1 MVYYCR
7 ALFLMQINDANF
19 TSHNCIFVFRNVCIV
34 IPTSAISLIFE
45 NICYVKILYIRLLRS
60 VNINTMKNTS
70 TKHIYLNTFDEII
83 FILVIAVCVTKYF
96 IFFKTLHYKYFG
108 NMKIPFVQYIKTK
121 YRMRFSYL
129 VLYYM
134 QRELLPAQLY

>member
-7 ALFLMQINDANF
+7 ALFLMQINEANF
-19 TSHNCIFVFRNVCIV
+19 TSDNCIFVFRNVCIV
-34 IPTSAISLIFE
+34 IPTSAISWIFE
-45 NICYVKILYIRLLRS
+45 NLFSVYLNVI
-60 VNINTMKNTS
+60 VNINTIKNKS
-70 TKHIYLNTFDEII
+70 IKHIYLNTFDEII

-96 IFFKTLHYKYFG
+96 IFFKTLHYKHFG

-134 QRELLPAQLY
+134 QRELVPAQLY

>member
-19 TSHNCIFVFRNVCIV
+19 TSHNCIFVFGNVCIV

-45 NICYVKILYIRLLRS
+45 NICLEKIERFYLNVI
-60 VNINTMKNTS
+60 VNINTMKNKII
-70 TKHIYLNTFDEII
+70 KHIYLNTFDEII

>member
-1 MVYYCR
+1 
-7 ALFLMQINDANF
+7 MQINDANF

-45 NICYVKILYIRLLRS
+45 NICSVKILYIRLLRS
-60 VNINTMKNTS
+60 DVIVNINTIKNKS
-70 TKHIYLNTFDEII
+70 IKHIYLNTFDEII

>member
-1 MVYYCR
+1 
-7 ALFLMQINDANF
+7 MQINDANF
-19 TSHNCIFVFRNVCIV
+19 TSHNCIFVFGNVCIV
-34 IPTSAISLIFE
+34 IPTSDISSIFE
-45 NICYVKILYIRLLRS
+45 NICLEKISCLRLITICYLNVI
-60 VNINTMKNTS
+60 VNRNTMKNKII
-70 TKHIYLNTFDEII
+70 KHIYLNTFDEII

-134 QRELLPAQLY
+134 QRELLPAQLH

>member
-45 NICYVKILYIRLLRS
+45 NICSVKILYIRLLRS
-60 VNINTMKNTS
+60 INTMKKS
-70 TKHIYLNTFDEII
+70 TKHIYLDTFDEII

-96 IFFKTLHYKYFG
+96 IFFKTLRYKYVG

>member
-19 TSHNCIFVFRNVCIV
+19 TSHNCIFVFGNVCIV
-34 IPTSAISLIFE
+34 IPTSAISWIFE
-45 NICYVKILYIRLLRS
+45 NLFSVYLNVIVNMYI
-60 VNINTMKNTS
+60 MKNKS
-70 TKHIYLNTFDEII
+70 IKYIYLNTFDEIM

-134 QRELLPAQLY
+134 QRELLPAQLH

>member
-1 MVYYCR
+1 
-7 ALFLMQINDANF
+7 
-19 TSHNCIFVFRNVCIV
+19 
-34 IPTSAISLIFE
+34 
-45 NICYVKILYIRLLRS
+45 
-60 VNINTMKNTS
+60 MKNKS
-70 TKHIYLNTFDEII
+70 IKYIYLNTFDEII

-96 IFFKTLHYKYFG
+96 IFFKTLHYKHFG

-129 VLYYM
+129 VLYYI

>member
-1 MVYYCR
+1 
-7 ALFLMQINDANF
+7 MQINDANF
-19 TSHNCIFVFRNVCIV
+19 TSHNCIFVFGNVCIV

-45 NICYVKILYIRLLRS
+45 NICLEKIERFYLNVI
-60 VNINTMKNTS
+60 VNINTMKNKII
-70 TKHIYLNTFDEII
+70 KHIYLNTFDEII

>member
-19 TSHNCIFVFRNVCIV
+19 TSHNCIFVFGNVCIV
-34 IPTSAISLIFE
+34 IPTSAISWIFE
-45 NICYVKILYIRLLRS
+45 NLFSVYLNVIVNMYI
-60 VNINTMKNTS
+60 MKNKS
-70 TKHIYLNTFDEII
+70 IKYIYLNTFDEIM

>member
-1 MVYYCR
+1 
-7 ALFLMQINDANF
+7 MQINDANF

-45 NICYVKILYIRLLRS
+45 NICSVKILYIRLLRS
-60 VNINTMKNTS
+60 DVIVNINTIKNKS
-70 TKHIYLNTFDEII
+70 IKHIYLNTFDEII

-96 IFFKTLHYKYFG
+96 ILFKTLHYKHFG

>member
-7 ALFLMQINDANF
+7 ALSLMQINDANF
-19 TSHNCIFVFRNVCIV
+19 TSHNCIFVFGNVCIV

-45 NICYVKILYIRLLRS
+45 NICLEKISCLRL
-60 VNINTMKNTS
+60 ITIYDTMKNKS
-70 TKHIYLNTFDEII
+70 IKHIYLDTFDEII

-96 IFFKTLHYKYFG
+96 IFFKTLHYKHFG